1 MSNQSVLLLE
11 KVPKAD
17 EVENGDGIQDK
28 GKGGQGENSLKFC
41 IQLIIN
47 TFADLTNSINP

>member
-28 GKGGQGENSLKFC
+28 GTRGRGDKEK
-41 IQLIIN
+41 IH
-47 TFADLTNSINP
+47 